1 MKTILFVGLLTLAL
15 TAAVMAQQEGSS
27 MQDMMRQHH
36 GESMSGMGGMMG
48 MMNMMEQCNAMM
60 GAHKS
65 GQGDTALD
73 ILKKRY
79 AKGEIGKDDFERMKK
94 DVQ

>member
-1 MKTILFVGLLTLAL
+1 MKTIVFVGIFTLVL
-15 TAAVMAQQEGSS
+15 SAAVMAQQEGTS

-36 GESMSGMGGMMG
+36 GDGTSGMGGMMD

-65 GQGDTALD
+65 GQSDTALD

-79 AKGEIGKDDFERMKK
+79 AKGEIGKENFERMKK

>member
-1 MKTILFVGLLTLAL
+1 MKTILFVGLLTLVL
-15 TAAVMAQQEGSS
+15 TATVMAQQEGSS

-36 GESMSGMGGMMG
+36 GEGTSGMGGMMG

-65 GQGDTALD
+65 GQTETALD

-79 AKGEIGKDDFERMKK
+79 AKGEIGKDDFERMKI